1 MDFLLFVRNTG
12 LEGTMLQT
20 APLDNH
26 PSVPVKLIQY
36 VKNTLEAVVI
46 DDLKTHLPSVIG
58 EYMRQHQPKSAL
70 CMPIRNQGHLLGI
83 LYLENQ
89 LTMGAFVG
97 DRLDVLQLLTTQAAI
112 SLENALL
119 YNTLE
124 QKVEQRTQELYSK
137 NQQLSHTLQELQQTQ
152 AQLIHAE
159 KMSSLGQMVAGIAH
173 EINNPV
179 NFISG
184 NISHLKNYFR
194 DLLSGISLYQRHYP
208 QPTTEIQTYFQEKD
222 LDYAIKDV
230 PNLIDSIE
238 QGSQRIQN
246 IVLSLR
252 NFARLDEADIKA
264 VNVHEGI
271 ENTLLI
277 LQHRLTKIE
286 IIKNYVELPLV
297 SCHAKQINQVIM
309 NVLNNAIDALN
320 EAKITTPT
328 ITIRTELSNSLTNS
342 VSICIVDNG
351 TGISDEMQ
359 KRVFDPFFTTKTVG
373 KGTGLGLTVAY
384 SIMSTHGGQIN
395 VFSKLGQGTE
405 FEIILP
411 IQG

>member
-1 MDFLLFVRNTG
+1 
-12 LEGTMLQT
+12 GTMLQT

-26 PSVPVKLIQY
+26 PGIPIKLIQY
-36 VKNTLEAVVI
+36 VKNTLETVVI
-46 DDLKTHLPSVIG
+46 DDLKTHLSNVIG

-70 CMPIRNQGHLLGI
+70 CMPIRNQGQLLGI

-89 LTMGAFVG
+89 VTMGAFVG
-97 DRLDVLQLLTTQAAI
+97 DRLDILSLLTSQAAI

-124 QKVEQRTQELYSK
+124 QKVDQRTQELHHK

-173 EINNPV
+173 EINNPI
-179 NFISG
+179 NFIYG
-184 NISHLKNYFR
+184 NITYLKEHFQ
-194 DLLSGISLYQRHYP
+194 DLLEGINLYQQQFP
-208 QPTTEIQTYFQEKD
+208 QPTTEIQAYFNDKD
-222 LDYAIKDV
+222 LDYVIKDV
-230 PNLIDSIE
+230 PNLLNSMQ

-264 VNVHEGI
+264 VNIHEGI

-277 LQHRLTKIE
+277 LQHRLSEIE
-286 IIKNYVELPLV
+286 IIKDYADLPRV

-309 NVLNNAIDALN
+309 NILNNAIDALN
-320 EAKITTPT
+320 EAEIPT
-328 ITIRTELSNSLTNS
+328 RIITIRTELSNSLTKS
-342 VSICIVDNG
+342 VSIRIADNG
-351 TGISDEMQ
+351 TGISEEIQ
-359 KRVFDPFFTTKTVG
+359 KRVFDPFFTTKAVG
-373 KGTGLGLTVAY
+373 KGTGLGLAVAY

-395 VFSKLGQGTE
+395 LVSKLGQGTE

-411 IQG
+411 VEG